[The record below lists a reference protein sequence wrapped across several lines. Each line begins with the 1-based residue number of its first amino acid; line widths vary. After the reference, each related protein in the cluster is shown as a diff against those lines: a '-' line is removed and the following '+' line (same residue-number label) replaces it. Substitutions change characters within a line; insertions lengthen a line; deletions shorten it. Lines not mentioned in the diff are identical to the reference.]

1 MNRLLITIL
10 LLGSSFIGIAQAM
23 QYEPLKA
30 SVNEVKNRMVI
41 LEFKNLNKR
50 IWIVDAKESD
60 IHFLSHST
68 TKTVTASGAR
78 TTILITGTAS
88 IKVYSAK
95 IDASLIEVDI
105 DNVPMGKNLGAVIDK
120 SGKVTMGAFIRTFDR

>member
-1 MNRLLITIL
+1 
-10 LLGSSFIGIAQAM
+10 M

-30 SVNEVKNRMVI
+30 SVNEVKNKMVI

-50 IWIVDAKESD
+50 IWIVDAEESD

-68 TKTVTASGAR
+68 IKTVTASGGR
-78 TTILITGTAS
+78 MTILITGTAS
-88 IKVYSAK
+88 IEVYSVK
-95 IDASLIEVDI
+95 IDASPIEVDI
-105 DNVPMGKNLGAVIDK
+105 NNVPMGKNLGAVIDK